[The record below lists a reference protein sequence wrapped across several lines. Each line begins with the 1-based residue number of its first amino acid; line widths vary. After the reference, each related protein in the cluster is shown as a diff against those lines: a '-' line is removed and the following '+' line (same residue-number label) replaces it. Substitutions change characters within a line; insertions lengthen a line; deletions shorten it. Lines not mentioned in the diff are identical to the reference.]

1 MRLAVRKH
9 AARTGDGRHRPAA
22 GAAAKRHR
30 SEEEQDGN
38 ARGGEHAFM
47 LNRTSR
53 KEPPLSDA
61 DPSRPVRRIEP
72 VIGEVIEDT
81 PRAAQAPHAHA
92 PRGTEPFLRSLH
104 AFLLGLTTILLA
116 VPAVLAVIAVTVIPI
131 IVWLVVGALLRITF
145 RLLALLTGARPE
157 AVTTGAFLKAQVVRG
172 VSRAW
177 GRAG

>member
-1 MRLAVRKH
+1 MRFAVRKH
-9 AARTGDGRHRPAA
+9 ASRTGDGRHRPAA
-22 GAAAKRHR
+22 GAAAERQR

-38 ARGGEHAFM
+38 ARGGVHAFM

-72 VIGEVIEDT
+72 VIGEVIEDA

-104 AFLLGLTTILLA
+104 AFLLGLATILLA

-131 IVWLVVGALLRITF
+131 IIWLVVAALLRITF